1 MKLLHLAEVEDKQ
14 FFFIPLCGIERLQ
27 SIHQIMTVAGLQV
40 LSVNTSKQS
49 EHLFKHAEKVTQHG
63 NNTDLLVGFFF
74 EDSELAFWN
83 NSPQNKHR

>member
-14 FFFIPLCGIERLQ
+14 FFFIPLCGIESLQ

-63 NNTDLLVGFFF
+63 NNTDLLVGVF
-74 EDSELAFWN
+74 LKILN
-83 NSPQNKHR
+83 